1 MKKTTSAD
9 ESKVVMEGLFMKK
22 PSGGNVSR
30 LKSELNSLS
39 KPQGQQSKL
48 PVVPNPESP
57 GMLQTVE
64 EPSLVIFFLCR
75 IMQCHSHIACVPLEN
90 RKLLV

>member
-9 ESKVVMEGLFMKK
+9 ESKGVLEGLFMKK

-48 PVVPNPESP
+48 AVVPNPESP
-57 GMLQTVE
+57 GMLRTLGTQF
-64 EPSLVIFFLCR
+64 SSLCR
-75 IMQCHSHIACVPLEN
+75 IMQCHFTYTL
-90 RKLLV
+90 

>member
-57 GMLQTVE
+57 GMLQTVGTQF
-64 EPSLVIFFLCR
+64 SSLCR
-75 IMQCHSHIACVPLEN
+75 TMQCHFIYTL
-90 RKLLV
+90 